1 MLSAVSSLVNDQDA
15 RNQYLSKQN
24 AKINTQIRSSEALK
38 EKKKELL
45 SRIEIV
51 QNLQDNRVQ
60 IVHVFDDMVRKLPRG
75 VTLDVMSKQ
84 NDQIKLIGR
93 AQSNARV
100 SELMNRLDSSLW
112 FGKSDLS
119 VVNVTD
125 RDNNKLS
132 QFELTV
138 TESLSSSA
146 SEQHN

>member
-1 MLSAVSSLVNDQDA
+1 MLSAVSSLVNDQDT

-24 AKINTQIRSSEALK
+24 AKINTQIRSSEVLK